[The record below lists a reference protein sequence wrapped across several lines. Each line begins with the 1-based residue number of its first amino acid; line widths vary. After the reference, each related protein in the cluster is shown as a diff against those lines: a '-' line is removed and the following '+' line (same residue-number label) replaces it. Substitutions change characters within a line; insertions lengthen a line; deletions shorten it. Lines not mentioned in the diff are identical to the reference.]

1 MTIMSWKISIGKEL
15 KPGWQDRSAWER
27 MEKFK
32 VIRVLSHN
40 VVQALDVLKDEE
52 CILLGKG
59 IGFAQKEGQW
69 IDPGVVE
76 RKYFI
81 RDSENLHKYQK
92 LLETT
97 DERLYF
103 IIEEYIEKVGKT
115 FGSGFDENLHI
126 GLLDHMNFSIY
137 RYRNKVTLNNIFIDE
152 MSMMY
157 EKEYAFAKV
166 MLKDL
171 NKRLNVELPEAEAV
185 FIALHIH
192 SSVKGEKASQT
203 ALYLKIIGE
212 CLQFIEEE
220 LGISL
225 DPQSIEK
232 VRLITHLKFALKRAS
247 EHKPIKNIMA
257 ESMKN
262 AFPKTF
268 LVATEMAKKIEE
280 SYGIILP
287 QGEIGYLTMHIEN
300 IILQQ
305 KS

>member
-1 MTIMSWKISIGKEL
+1 
-15 KPGWQDRSAWER
+15 
-27 MEKFK
+27 MEEFQVK
-32 VIRVLSHN
+32 RVLSHN

-59 IGFAQKEGQW
+59 IGFGKKEGDV
-69 IDPGVVE
+69 IDPDVVE

-81 RDSENLHKYQK
+81 RDSKNLHKYQK
-92 LLETT
+92 LLEST

-115 FGSGFDENLHI
+115 FGSGYDENLHI
-126 GLLDHMNFSIY
+126 GLLDHLNFSIY
-137 RYRNKVTLNNIFIDE
+137 RYRNHVTLNNIFIDE

-171 NKRLNVELPEAEAV
+171 NSRLDVNLPEAEAG

-192 SSVKGEKASQT
+192 SSIKGEKASQT

-212 CLQFIEEE
+212 CLRFIEEE
-220 LGISL
+220 FKISL

-232 VRLITHLKFALKRAS
+232 ARLITHLKFALKRAS
-247 EHKPIKNIMA
+247 ENKPIQNIMT
-257 ESMKN
+257 ESLKS

-268 LVATEMAKKIEE
+268 LIASKMAKKIEE
-280 SYGIILP
+280 NYGINLP
-287 QGEIGYLTMHIEN
+287 EGEVGYLTMHIEN
-300 IILQQ
+300 IVIHQ

>member
-1 MTIMSWKISIGKEL
+1 MEEYKIL
-15 KPGWQDRSAWER
+15 
-27 MEKFK
+27 
-32 VIRVLSHN
+32 RVLSHN
-40 VVQALDVLKDEE
+40 VVQALEVNKDEE

-59 IGFAQKEGQW
+59 IGFGKKVGQL
-69 IDPGVVE
+69 IDPDVVE

-103 IIEEYIEKVGKT
+103 IVEEYIEKVGKT
-115 FGSGFDENLHI
+115 FASGFDENLHI
-126 GLLDHMNFSIY
+126 GLLDHLNFSIY
-137 RYRNKVTLNNIFIDE
+137 RYRNNVTLNNIFMDE

-171 NKRLNVELPEAEAV
+171 NSRLDVKLPEAEAV

-192 SSVKGEKASQT
+192 SSIKGEKASQT

-212 CLQFIEEE
+212 CLQFLEAE
-220 LGISL
+220 LKITL
-225 DPQSIEK
+225 DPLSIEK
-232 VRLITHLKFALKRAS
+232 ARLITHLKFALKRAS
-247 EHKPIKNIMA
+247 EHKPIQNVMTK
-257 ESMKN
+257 SLKK

-268 LVATEMAKKIEE
+268 EVASEMAKKIEE
-280 SYGIILP
+280 NYAIVLP
-287 QGEIGYLTMHIEN
+287 EGEIGYLTMHIEN
-300 IILQQ
+300 IIQH
-305 KS
+305 KN

>member
-1 MTIMSWKISIGKEL
+1 MEEYKIL
-15 KPGWQDRSAWER
+15 
-27 MEKFK
+27 
-32 VIRVLSHN
+32 RVLSHN
-40 VVQALDVLKDEE
+40 VVQALEVKKDEE

-59 IGFAQKEGQW
+59 IGFGKKVGQL
-69 IDPGVVE
+69 IEPDVVE

-103 IIEEYIEKVGKT
+103 IVEEYIEKVGKT
-115 FGSGFDENLHI
+115 FSSGFDENLHI
-126 GLLDHMNFSIY
+126 GLLDHLNFSIY
-137 RYRNKVTLNNIFIDE
+137 RYRNNVTLNNIFMDE

-171 NKRLNVELPEAEAV
+171 NSRLDVKLPEAEAV

-192 SSVKGEKASQT
+192 SSIKGEKASQT

-212 CLQFIEEE
+212 CLQFLEAE
-220 LGISL
+220 LKIPL
-225 DPQSIEK
+225 DPLSIEK
-232 VRLITHLKFALKRAS
+232 TRLITHLKFALKRAS
-247 EHKPIKNIMA
+247 EHKPIQNVMT
-257 ESMKN
+257 ESLKK

-268 LVATEMAKKIEE
+268 EVASEMAKKIEE
-280 SYGIILP
+280 DYAIILP
-287 QGEIGYLTMHIEN
+287 EGEIGYLTMHIEN
-300 IILQQ
+300 IINQN

>member
-1 MTIMSWKISIGKEL
+1 
-15 KPGWQDRSAWER
+15 
-27 MEKFK
+27 MEEFQVK
-32 VIRVLSHN
+32 RVLSHN

-59 IGFAQKEGQW
+59 IGFGKKEGDV
-69 IDPGVVE
+69 IDPDVVE

-81 RDSENLHKYQK
+81 RDSKNLHKYQK
-92 LLETT
+92 LLEST

-115 FGSGFDENLHI
+115 FGSGYDENLHI
-126 GLLDHMNFSIY
+126 GLLDHLNFSIY
-137 RYRNKVTLNNIFIDE
+137 RYRNHVTLNNIFIDE

-171 NKRLNVELPEAEAV
+171 NSRLDVDLPEAEAG

-192 SSVKGEKASQT
+192 SSIKGEKASQT

-212 CLQFIEEE
+212 CLRFIEEE
-220 LGISL
+220 FKISL

-232 VRLITHLKFALKRAS
+232 ARLITHLKFALKRAS
-247 EHKPIKNIMA
+247 ENKPIQNIMT
-257 ESMKN
+257 ESLKS

-268 LVATEMAKKIEE
+268 LIASKMAKKIEE
-280 SYGIILP
+280 NYGINLP
-287 QGEIGYLTMHIEN
+287 EGEVGYLTMHIEN
-300 IILQQ
+300 IVIHQ

>member
-1 MTIMSWKISIGKEL
+1 MEEYKIL
-15 KPGWQDRSAWER
+15 
-27 MEKFK
+27 
-32 VIRVLSHN
+32 RVLSHN
-40 VVQALDVLKDEE
+40 VVQALDVSKNEE

-59 IGFAQKEGQW
+59 IGFGKKVDQM
-69 IDPGVVE
+69 IDSDAVE

-92 LLETT
+92 LLQTT

-103 IIEEYIEKVGKT
+103 IIEEYIEKVGET

-126 GLLDHMNFSIY
+126 GLLDHLNFSIY
-137 RYRNKVTLNNIFIDE
+137 RYKNNVTLNNIFIDE

-171 NKRLNVELPEAEAV
+171 NRRLDVDLPEAEAV

-192 SSVKGEKASQT
+192 SSIKGEKASQT
-203 ALYLKIIGE
+203 ALYLKIIGD
-212 CLQFIEEE
+212 CLQFLEKE
-220 LGISL
+220 LNISL
-225 DPQSIEK
+225 EPLSIEK
-232 VRLITHLKFALKRAS
+232 TRLITHLKFALKRAS
-247 EHKPIKNIMA
+247 EHKPIQNIMTG
-257 ESMKN
+257 SLKK

-268 LVATEMAKKIEE
+268 HVASEMAEMIEE
-280 SYGIILP
+280 NFAIVLP
-287 QGEIGYLTMHIEN
+287 EGEIGYLTMHIEN
-300 IILQQ
+300 IIIQH